1 MAMDDTPALELYR
14 QAYRD
19 VYRPCFESWRSRV
32 DPSRLPVVAAL
43 LDAYIEHGDKFLRE
57 PDESLV
63 NDLVELGSWL
73 VGDKEV
79 SEEEAHSGPLSGML
93 RDVGC
98 SDLEAHEI
106 LARERK
112 RKKGRPCEASLAIE
126 GLELQLSGK
135 THNEIANYLL
145 GRIPAEYSTDK
156 LPDEIQRRKD
166 RIRKLI
172 ESVKPVYQKYSRK

>member
-1 MAMDDTPALELYR
+1 MALDDTPALELYR
-14 QAYRD
+14 QAYREI
-19 VYRPCFESWRSRV
+19 YRPCFEGWRSRV

-43 LDAYIEHGDKFLRE
+43 LDAYLERGDRFLRE
-57 PDESLV
+57 PDDSLV
-63 NDLVELGSWL
+63 KDLVELGFWL
-73 VGDKEV
+73 VGDEQV
-79 SEEEAHSGPLSGML
+79 SEEEAHSSPLSGML

-98 SDLEAHEI
+98 SDLEAHAI

-126 GLELQLSGK
+126 ALELQLSGK
-135 THNEIANYLL
+135 THSEIANCLL
-145 GRIPAEYSTDK
+145 GRISAGYSSDK

-172 ESVKPVYQKYSRK
+172 ESIKPIYQKYARK